1 MDNTNTNT
9 SLNNQE
15 QSNDFKNI
23 INLLHLTLFIIF
35 NIIMLNGIKKLKI
48 IKLKEQKNKNNV
60 ITFWISMLKELIFI
74 PFVLLI
80 YWFTFTF
87 IVKVFLWFITY
98 IINMRQLYY
107 RQQRIQMPMNNL
119 NMRQMITQSFTTKLF
134 GNLLIDFKIY
144 AWLFILN
151 LVILV
156 SILIILLLNLKEKI
170 NDTFIDRIFF
180 IYQSLIVFS
189 IFILFKRFV

>member
-48 IKLKEQKNKNNV
+48 IKLKEQRNKNNV
-60 ITFWISMLKELIFI
+60 ITFWISMLKELAFI

-98 IINMRQLYY
+98 IINMRQLY

-180 IYQSLIVFS
+180 IYQSLIVIS
-189 IFILFKRFV
+189 IFILFRRFAN

>member
-1 MDNTNTNT
+1 MDTTNK
-9 SLNNQE
+9 E
-15 QSNDFKNI
+15 QSSNNEEQSTDFKKI

-60 ITFWISMLKELIFI
+60 ITFWISMLKELLFI
-74 PFVLLI
+74 PFALLI
-80 YWFTFTF
+80 YWFSFTF
-87 IVKVFLWFITY
+87 IVKLFLWFITY
-98 IINMRQLYY
+98 IINMRQLY
-107 RQQRIQMPMNNL
+107 RQQRMQMPMNNL
-119 NMRQMITQSFTTKLF
+119 NMRQMITKSFTSKLF